1 METDREC
8 VVCKEDASYFCR
20 MCSLHFC
27 SEHLCLHLNV
37 AWETNTWTHRNTENY
52 DEDIQEEKQD
62 VDNRR
67 NGILGSDS
75 GLRNIL
81 PDGDYVLQNTPKP
94 LPAYSESELQAQYKF
109 YLSQARRIRTELE
122 RRAIS
127 LESPEER
134 EQRQLLSRRTPYDK
148 PRRIRDARVLPK
160 SLSKHIE
167 VLLSG
172 IGNGS
177 ISLEYI
183 KAQMQLPP
191 EQP

>member
-1 METDREC
+1 MDIDRFC
-8 VVCKEDASYFCR
+8 NVCKEDASYFCR

-37 AWETNTWTHRNTENY
+37 AWEANSWTHRNTEDY
-52 DEDIQEEKQD
+52 DEDQGVREDGNGRFEQC
-62 VDNRR
+62 VDEPIPRT
-67 NGILGSDS
+67 D
-75 GLRNIL
+75 
-81 PDGDYVLQNTPKP
+81 LQNTPKP
-94 LPAYSESELQAQYKF
+94 LPAYTEAELQSQYKF

-127 LESPEER
+127 LQSPEEA
-134 EQRQLLSRRTPYDK
+134 EVFQHLQRNK
-148 PRRIRDARVLPK
+148 NRVLHSK
-160 SLSKHIE
+160 RKRSLPISASRAVS
-167 VLLSG
+167 VLLDSLRH
-172 IGNGS
+172 GN

>member
-1 METDREC
+1 MDIDRFC
-8 VVCKEDASYFCR
+8 NVCKEDASYFCR

-37 AWETNTWTHRNTENY
+37 AWEANSWTHRNTENY
-52 DEDIQEEKQD
+52 DEDNGVREDGNDRFEQCLDESISRTDIQ
-62 VDNRR
+62 N
-67 NGILGSDS
+67 NA
-75 GLRNIL
+75 
-81 PDGDYVLQNTPKP
+81 KP
-94 LPAYSESELQAQYKF
+94 LPAYTEAELQSQYKF

-134 EQRQLLSRRTPYDK
+134 EQRESNALKIRSNKPFIQKKSRT
-148 PRRIRDARVLPK
+148 VSK
-160 SLSKHIE
+160 SISSHIG
-167 VLLSG
+167 VLLHSLRH
-172 IGNGS
+172 GN

-183 KAQMQLPP
+183 KAQIHLPP